1 MSSARNSP
9 LLSVLLVILICMI
22 VAASIAFAKRSP
34 GRDVVYYDT
43 TPKYD
48 PEIVELGLR
57 ASKFGGMAI
66 HMDSPSV
73 LLNKAERLDLT
84 DAQRQGLQNI
94 IDAARRDAIA
104 VLTPAQL
111 ELISPM
117 ATEPV
122 ILGKLARDYAS
133 CSDVCA
139 LPTQC
144 PEGCELE
151 HAHKALDGGE
161 HAAGHD
167 HEQGHDH
174 DHDHNH

>member
-1 MSSARNSP
+1 MSSARNSRV
-9 LLSVLLVILICMI
+9 LSVLLIILICMI
-22 VAASIAFAKRSP
+22 IAASIAFAKRSP
-34 GRDVVYYDT
+34 GREVVYYDT

-48 PEIVELGLR
+48 PEIVQLGLK

-73 LLNKAERLDLT
+73 LLNKAGRLDLT

-122 ILGKLARDYAS
+122 ILGKLQRTYAS
-133 CSDVCA
+133 CDQCA
-139 LPTQC
+139 LPSQC
-144 PEGCELE
+144 PEGCELD
-151 HAHKALDGGE
+151 HAHKALNVDE

-167 HEQGHDH
+167 HDHDH

>member
-34 GRDVVYYDT
+34 GREVVYYDT

-104 VLTPAQL
+104 VLTPTQL
-111 ELISPM
+111 ERVSPL
-117 ATEPV
+117 AAGPG
-122 ILGKLARDYAS
+122 ILGKLTRDYAS
-133 CSDVCA
+133 SSDACA
-139 LPTQC
+139 LPAQC
-144 PEGCELE
+144 PAGCGLE
-151 HAHKALDGGE
+151 HAHQAQNDNELT
-161 HAAGHD
+161 AGHD

-174 DHDHNH
+174 VHNH

>member
-1 MSSARNSP
+1 MSSARNSR
-9 LLSVLLVILICMI
+9 LLSVLLVILIGMI
-22 VAASIAFAKRSP
+22 VAASIAFAKKSAERE
-34 GRDVVYYDT
+34 VVYYDT

-48 PEIVELGLR
+48 PEIIQLGLK

-73 LLNKAERLDLT
+73 LLNKAKRLDLT
-84 DAQRQGLQNI
+84 DAQRLGLQSI

-133 CSDVCA
+133 CSDACA
-139 LPTQC
+139 LLTQC

-151 HAHKALDGGE
+151 HAHGVPVPHE
-161 HAAGHD
+161 HVPG
-167 HEQGHDH
+167 H

>member
-1 MSSARNSP
+1 MSSARNNRV
-9 LLSVLLVILICMI
+9 LSVLLVSLICMI
-22 VAASIAFAKRSP
+22 VVVAIAFDEKSS
-34 GRDVVYYDT
+34 GREVVYYDT
-43 TPKYD
+43 GSKYD
-48 PEIVELGLR
+48 PEIVQLGLR

-104 VLTPAQL
+104 VLTPTQL
-111 ELISPM
+111 ERVSPL

-122 ILGKLARDYAS
+122 ILGKLTRDYAS
-133 CSDVCA
+133 SSDACA
-139 LPTQC
+139 LPAQC
-144 PEGCELE
+144 PAGCGLE
-151 HAHKALDGGE
+151 HAHQAQNDNELT
-161 HAAGHD
+161 AGHD

-174 DHDHNH
+174 VHNH